1 MKLVKIIARYCLSR
15 RESCG
20 GEFRTIRSGPSRR
33 DLGAIYGGAQRASL
47 GKSQGDFVRFASA
60 KRTKIYFR
68 VRDFSLRG

>member
-47 GKSQGDFVRFASA
+47 GKAQGDFVRFASA
-60 KRTKIYFR
+60 KRTNIYFR
-68 VRDFSLRG
+68 VRDLSLRG